1 MDRLRWASSR
11 RRVIFDSH
19 ELRVGV
25 FYLKTKSHMSIW
37 LHLPFTVID
46 LGWERKHELQ

>member
-1 MDRLRWASSR
+1 MKHFRWVSVR

-25 FYLKTKSHMSIW
+25 FYLPSKDHVSLW

-46 LGWERKHELQ
+46 LGWDRK